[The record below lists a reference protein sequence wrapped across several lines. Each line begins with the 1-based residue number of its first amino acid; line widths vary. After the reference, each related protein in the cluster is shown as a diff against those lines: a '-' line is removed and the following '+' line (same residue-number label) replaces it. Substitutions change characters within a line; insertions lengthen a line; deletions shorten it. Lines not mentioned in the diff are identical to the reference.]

1 MTSSGPDARLP
12 NYGGRVNLRMIL
24 RNRFRGGVAMVATL
38 TSVAAFAFP
47 LASPLRAASVSP
59 RVLEA
64 ARGTA
69 DEAAVKERVERYAR
83 SKSVGVDRLYPQFTL
98 DMAKYPRDG
107 VAHRNL
113 LVVLAEF
120 PAEGAAPA
128 VSASNKSTPYYYHR
142 MFFSD
147 DPNDG
152 FVSLKEYYKINSNG
166 RLVISGQVTSK
177 WLSMPHSSRY
187 YTNGASGLDF
197 GGYPRSAQKL
207 AEDAMSAAY
216 GDFDGKLGYFDNDG
230 PDGVS
235 ASGDDDGYIDA
246 VVVVHAGQ
254 PGEIVPGSA
263 SNDLFWSH
271 EAGIAIYSSCP
282 QPSSPDCLPGLPLG
296 NARGFLYV
304 MVGEYNDFPGDFAV
318 GTYCHEFGHTL
329 GLPDLYDPNAA
340 GLGFFSLMGLGNY
353 LPYEAGKVLGQ
364 RPGCLDAWSRQYLG
378 FDERRNAT
386 SSGPVTLSP
395 VTGGGG
401 SLRVWSNGEPGTEY
415 FLLENRKR
423 EGPDEFLPGDG
434 LVVYHVDDTK
444 VDNLSGPS
452 NYRVSVVQA
461 DGLSQLENP
470 SAGGNFGDAA
480 DFFPGSL
487 LRRTITEA
495 TTPSTRSLTGSDT
508 GIRITGITGGTVDLV
523 DDVSLNLT
531 ISQGAAL
538 HVVGVTIDDGGGGD
552 GYADAGETVSLT
564 VQLRNT
570 GLTSSS
576 VNYVLTSSSADATVN
591 TGTSSGS
598 SIAALAI
605 GQNTTP
611 FGVTFGNPATLPRDV
626 TFNLSWNDGIAS
638 GVETFLVTI
647 GMGSGLAD
655 DFESGA
661 DGWSHAPI
669 APSVA
674 DDWHLSGSRQHGGT
688 SSFKLGSTN
697 SLGVGTNEEQ
707 TYAPDQDAA
716 LVSPGF
722 DLAANSELVF
732 WSYID
737 AETNG
742 GTGCWDGGRVEIS
755 MNGGPWEPVAV
766 DGGYGY
772 QVEFN
777 SGAALRGAD
786 VLSGSPQSWRR
797 VVADLTPY
805 SGAARLRFRFASDQA
820 NDPRDQFGGQL
831 RYFEGWYVDDIAVGA
846 RTGGGPI
853 ARRLTFRAG
862 PNPFWVGGASSF
874 LSFRFSAP
882 DGLPHPGETPVVRIF
897 DVRGRQVASVTA
909 AANGL
914 APSLFEARWNAKND
928 AGGVCGSGIY
938 FARIDFL
945 GKTQTARLVL
955 VH

>member
-1 MTSSGPDARLP
+1 VNQRAIVRYRL
-12 NYGGRVNLRMIL
+12 RR
-24 RNRFRGGVAMVATL
+24 
-38 TSVAAFAFP
+38 VAALAVAIAAAVAVSVPNP
-47 LASPLRAASVSP
+47 LHAASVSP

-64 ARGTA
+64 ARGTPE
-69 DEAAVKERVERYAR
+69 EAAVRERVERYAK
-83 SKSVGVDRLYPQFTL
+83 SKSAGVDQIYPQFTL

-107 VAHRNL
+107 VAHRNI

-120 PAEGAAPA
+120 PVEGVAPA
-128 VSASNKSTPYYYHR
+128 VSASSKSTPYYYHR

-166 RLVISGQVTSK
+166 RLIISGQVTSK
-177 WLSMPHSSRY
+177 WLTMPHSSLY

-207 AEDAMSAAY
+207 AEDAMIAAS
-216 GDFDGKLGYFDNDG
+216 GDFDSKLGYFDNDG
-230 PDGVS
+230 PDGVP

-254 PGEIVPGSA
+254 PGEIISA

-282 QPSSPDCLPGLPLG
+282 QPTSPDCLPGIQLG
-296 NARGFLYV
+296 GVRGFLYV

-329 GLPDLYDPNAA
+329 GLPDLYDPSAA
-340 GLGFFSLMGLGNY
+340 GLGFFSLMALGNY

-364 RPGCLDAWSRQYLG
+364 RPGNLDAWSRQYLG

-386 SSGPVTLSP
+386 LFGPFTLSP
-395 VTGGGG
+395 VTRGGG
-401 SLRVWSNGEPGTEY
+401 SLRVWTNGEPGTEY

-444 VDNLSGPS
+444 MDNLSGPP

-461 DGLSQLENP
+461 DGLLQLENP
-470 SAGGNFGDAA
+470 SIGGNFGDAA

-487 LRRTITEA
+487 LVRSITEA
-495 TTPSTRSLTGSDT
+495 TTPSTRAFSGADT
-508 GIRITGITGGTVDLV
+508 GIRITGIAGSPVDGP
-523 DDVSLNLT
+523 DDVSFNFT
-531 ISQGAAL
+531 VSQAAAL
-538 HVVGVTIDDGGGGD
+538 RVEGVLIDDGGGD

-570 GLTSSS
+570 GLASGS
-576 VNYVLTSSSADATVN
+576 VNYILTSSSADATVN
-591 TGTSSGS
+591 TGTASGV
-598 SIAALAI
+598 SIGAGAV
-605 GQNTTP
+605 GQNATP
-611 FGVTFGNPATLPRDV
+611 FNVTFGNPATLPRDV
-626 TFNLSWNDGIAS
+626 TFNLSWNDGTAS

-647 GMGSGLAD
+647 GMGAGLAD
-655 DFESGA
+655 DLESGA
-661 DGWSHAPI
+661 DGWSHAAI

-674 DDWHLSGSRQHGGT
+674 DDWHLSTSRAHGGAT
-688 SSFKLGSTN
+688 SFKLGSSN
-697 SLGVGTNEEQ
+697 ALGVGTNEEQ
-707 TYAPDQDAA
+707 TYAPNQDAA
-716 LVSPGF
+716 LVSPAF

-755 MNGGPWEPVAV
+755 MNGGPWEPIAV

-777 SGAALRGAD
+777 SGAALRGAN
-786 VLSGSPQSWRR
+786 VFSGSPKSWRR

-805 SGAARLRFRFASDQA
+805 SGAARLRFRFASDEA

-831 RYFEGWYVDDIAVGA
+831 RYFEGWYVDDVAVGT
-846 RTGGGPI
+846 RTGGGPV

-862 PNPFWVGGASSF
+862 PNPFWVGGASS
-874 LSFRFSAP
+874 LINFRFSAP
-882 DGLPHPGETPVVRIF
+882 DGLPHPGATPEVRVF
-897 DVRGRQVASVTA
+897 DVHGRQVASVTA
-909 AANGL
+909 TANGL
-914 APSLFEARWNAKND
+914 TPSLFEATWNAKND
-928 AGGVCGSGIY
+928 AGGTCGSGIY

>member
-1 MTSSGPDARLP
+1 M
-12 NYGGRVNLRMIL
+12 NLRMFV
-24 RNRFRGGVAMVATL
+24 RNRFRRGTASAAAILAAGVAL
-38 TSVAAFAFP
+38 AFP
-47 LASPLRAASVSP
+47 AAGPLRAASVSP

-64 ARGTA
+64 ARGTPE
-69 DEAAVKERVERYAR
+69 EAAVRERVERYAR
-83 SKSVGVDRLYPQFTL
+83 SKSAGVDRLYPQFAL
-98 DMAKYPRDG
+98 DMAKYPRGG

-120 PAEGAAPA
+120 PVEGTAPA

-177 WLSMPHSSRY
+177 WLTMPHSLLY

-207 AEDAMSAAY
+207 AEDAMSAAN
-216 GDFDGKLGYFDNDG
+216 GDFGGKLGYFDNDG
-230 PDGVS
+230 PDGVPS
-235 ASGDDDGYIDA
+235 SGDDDSYIDA

-254 PGEIVPGSA
+254 PGEIVSA
-263 SNDLFWSH
+263 SGDLLWSH
-271 EAGIAIYSSCP
+271 EAGIAIYSNCP
-282 QPSSPDCLPGLPLG
+282 DPSGPDCLPGIQLG
-296 NARGFLYV
+296 GTRGFLYI

-353 LPYEAGKVLGQ
+353 LPYEVGKVLGQ

-386 SSGPVTLSP
+386 LFGPFTLAPVTR
-395 VTGGGG
+395 GGG
-401 SLRVWSNGEPGTEY
+401 SLRVWSNGQPGTEY
-415 FLLENRKR
+415 FLLENRRR

-434 LVVYHVDDTK
+434 LVVYHVDDTQIS
-444 VDNLSGPS
+444 NLDGPGT
-452 NYRVSVVQA
+452 YRVSVVQA
-461 DGLSQLENP
+461 DGLQQLESP
-470 SAGGNFGDAA
+470 TGNFGDAA

-487 LRRTITEA
+487 VRRSITEA
-495 TTPSTRSLTGSDT
+495 TTPSTRAFSGSDT
-508 GIRITGITGGTVDLV
+508 GIRITGISGSPVDGP
-523 DDVSLNLT
+523 DDVSFNFAV
-531 ISQGAAL
+531 SQGAAL
-538 HVVGVTIDDGGGGD
+538 RVEGVSIVDGGVAD
-552 GYADAGETVSLT
+552 GYADPGETVALT
-564 VQLRNT
+564 VQLRNH
-570 GLTSSS
+570 GLTSGS
-576 VNYVLTSSSADATVN
+576 VNYVLTSSSPDATVN
-591 TGTSSGS
+591 TGTANGLP
-598 SIAALAI
+598 IFAGAV
-605 GQNTTP
+605 GQNLTP
-611 FGVTFGNPATLPRDV
+611 FDVTFGNPATLPRDV
-626 TFNLSWNDGIAS
+626 TFNLSWNDGGAS

-647 GMGSGLAD
+647 GMGPGLAD

-661 DGWSHAPI
+661 DGWSHATI

-674 DDWHLSGSRQHGGT
+674 DEWHLSTSRKHGGT

-697 SLGVGTNEEQ
+697 AFGIGTNEEQ
-707 TYAPDQDAA
+707 TYAANEDAA
-716 LVSPGF
+716 LVSPAF
-722 DLAANSELVF
+722 DLAPNSELVF
-732 WSYID
+732 WSFID

-755 MNGGPWEPVAV
+755 MNGGPWEPVSV

-772 QVEFN
+772 QAEFN

-786 VLSGSPQSWRR
+786 VFSGSPQSWRR

-805 SGAARLRFRFASDQA
+805 SGAARLRFRFASDEA
-820 NDPRDQFGGQL
+820 NDPRDQGGGQL
-831 RYFEGWYVDDIAVGA
+831 RYFEGWYVDDVAVGA

-853 ARRLTFRAG
+853 ARRLKFRAG
-862 PNPFWVGGASSF
+862 PNPFWIGGASAF
-874 LSFRFSAP
+874 VNFRFSAP
-882 DGLPHPGETPVVRIF
+882 DGLPHPGENPVVRIF
-897 DVRGRQVASVTA
+897 DVRGRQVASVPA

-914 APSLFEARWNAKND
+914 VPSLFEARWNARND